1 MSRAR
6 PVVLHVGW
14 PKTATTSMQVALFAQ
29 SGRFNYLGK
38 YLPDHDF
45 QSREIH
51 DLVWSCQMHGRAQWR
66 EIRDRLGGAITAAA
80 ARGRKLP
87 VLSTENMIHPWSQSA
102 DVVAARLREI
112 VPEARVVMVI
122 REQVSLLLSWYRWH
136 GGYGQY
142 LFLNK
147 LIDEPCELPLTLTE
161 WMHFQFRAPDRNI
174 IGCLDYDDV
183 VAAYE
188 EQYGASQVQVLVY
201 EQLIRDPQGFADQ
214 LAPVLDVKPGLVR
227 TAMTGVFENSE
238 AKAWDSRESG
248 EPLPA
253 TMPDH
258 WKARVQARFAASNA
272 RLEARRCLG
281 LGGHGYALAPDGG
294 R

>member
-14 PKTATTSMQVALFAQ
+14 PKTATTSMQVALFEQ

-38 YLPDHDF
+38 SLPDHDF
-45 QSREIH
+45 QSQEIH

-66 EIRDRLGGAITAAA
+66 DTRERLGSAITAAA
-80 ARGRKLP
+80 ARSRKLA
-87 VLSTENMIHPWSQSA
+87 VLSTENMIHPWSQSP
-102 DVVAARLREI
+102 DVVAARLKEI

-122 REQVSLLLSWYRWH
+122 REQVSLLRSWYRWH

-147 LIDEPCELPLTLTE
+147 LIDEMCELPLTLAE

-188 EQYGASQVQVLVY
+188 EQYGAGQVHVLVY
-201 EQLIRDPQGFADQ
+201 EQLIRDPDGFAGQ
-214 LAPVLDVKPGLVR
+214 LAPVLEVKPALVR
-227 TAMTGVFENSE
+227 GALTGSFENSE
-238 AKAWDSRESG
+238 TKAWNSRESG

-253 TMPDH
+253 TMPEH
-258 WKARVQARFAASNA
+258 WRARVHARFAASNA
-272 RLEARRCLG
+272 RLEARRGLG
-281 LGGHGYALAPDGG
+281 LGAHGYALAPAGLL
-294 R
+294 

>member
-29 SGRFNYLGK
+29 SGQFNYLGK

-45 QSREIH
+45 QNRDIH

-66 EIRDRLGGAITAAA
+66 ETRDRLGTAITAAA

-87 VLSTENMIHPWSQSA
+87 VLSTENMIHPWSQTP
-102 DVVAARLREI
+102 DVVAARLKEI
-112 VPEARVVMVI
+112 VPAARVVMVI
-122 REQVSLLLSWYRWH
+122 REQVSLLRSWYRWH

-147 LIDEPCELPLTLTE
+147 LIDEPCELPLTLPE
-161 WMHFQFRAPDRNI
+161 WMHFQFQAPDRNI

-188 EQYGASQVQVLVY
+188 EQYGAGQVHVLAY
-201 EQLIRDPQGFADQ
+201 EQLIRDPQGFAEQ
-214 LAPVLDVKPGLVR
+214 LAPVLEVKPDLVR
-227 TAMTGVFENSE
+227 SAMTGAFENSE
-238 AKAWDSRESG
+238 TKAWDSRESG

-253 TMPDH
+253 TMTAD
-258 WKARVQARFAASNA
+258 WKAKVHARFAAANA
-272 RLEARRCLG
+272 RLEARRALG
-281 LGGHGYALAPDGG
+281 LGGYGYALAPAGAA
-294 R
+294 

>member
-1 MSRAR
+1 MSKTR

-38 YLPDHDF
+38 YLPHHDF

-66 EIRDRLGGAITAAA
+66 TTRDRLGNAITAAA
-80 ARGRKLP
+80 GRSRKLP
-87 VLSTENMIHPWSQSA
+87 VLSTENMIHPWSQSP
-102 DVVAARLREI
+102 DVVAARLKEI

-122 REQVSLLLSWYRWH
+122 REQVALLRSWYRWH

-147 LIDEPCELPLTLTE
+147 LIDDMCEFPLTLSE
-161 WMHFQFRAPDRNI
+161 WMQFQFQAPDRNI

-188 EQYGASQVQVLVY
+188 EQYGPSQVHVLTY
-201 EQLIRDPQGFADQ
+201 EQLNHDPQGFADQ
-214 LAPVLDVKPGLVR
+214 LAPVLEVSPDVVR
-227 TAMTGVFENSE
+227 AAMTGSFENSE
-238 AKAWDSRESG
+238 AKAWNSRESG

-253 TMPDH
+253 TMPEH
-258 WKARVQARFAASNA
+258 WKAWVRERFALCNA
-272 RLEARRCLG
+272 RLEARRALG
-281 LGGHGYALAPDGG
+281 LEGYGYALAHDA
-294 R
+294 RS